1 MNSLTQ
7 AGLSLAAENQRMVGR
22 LTCYELCGEVLW
34 CNLRHR
40 LRWRSMSR
48 RLWSEC
54 SEDHSDILQVRDMLL
69 KAFAHGSKRRRGP
82 PAVPVVCVA
91 AGRAGRGEQRAV
103 CRPLLMP
110 RSDFRTLPLCVP
122 RPCGASQY
130 PSCGPVLRQQVL
142 LLQKALRRRPQDER
156 ESRARL
162 HPGLSAEVLSSR
174 ECPGDLRRE
183 VPKLQGHCLSR
194 CALPCVAVP
203 CASCLRADRSEAM
216 TTEGTEP

>member
-110 RSDFRTLPLCVP
+110 PL
-122 RPCGASQY
+122 
-130 PSCGPVLRQQVL
+130 
-142 LLQKALRRRPQDER
+142 
-156 ESRARL
+156 
-162 HPGLSAEVLSSR
+162 GLSD
-174 ECPGDLRRE
+174 P
-183 VPKLQGHCLSR
+183 P
-194 CALPCVAVP
+194 P
-203 CASCLRADRSEAM
+203 LRAASMRRQSVPLLWPRSEAASPSTAKGSA
-216 TTEGTEP
+216 TTASRRKGIASPPASRAVCRSSLKS